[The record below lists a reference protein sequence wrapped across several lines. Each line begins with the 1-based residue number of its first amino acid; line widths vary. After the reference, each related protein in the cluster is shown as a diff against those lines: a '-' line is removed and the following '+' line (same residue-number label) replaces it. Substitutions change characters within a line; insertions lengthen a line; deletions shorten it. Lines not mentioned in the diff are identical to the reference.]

1 MKNLRIVFF
10 GIAFLLICCLL
21 TGCWS
26 SRPVEDLNLETG
38 IALDVGQVSPQEA
51 YIEREGG
58 YYPKKILIKG
68 TFQFLLPERG
78 KGSGGAPAQN
88 KTFYNMTE
96 TGDSLLEMLREV
108 SLRSNRPAIGFHLKT
123 IIISSSLLQK
133 LPMYELLDFFAGDND
148 IRPSVQLLIS
158 TEKAGDALEEKIPG
172 ETPAFILKDVFINR
186 KRNARMIK
194 PMSLVKVIGPMK
206 SHSSFLLPNVIT
218 TEKEVKLAGAGVIQ
232 GKTQKYIGLLNESE
246 VEGLMWMKGE
256 VDGGTLKYI
265 NPKTGRSIVYEINSV
280 KSRIKA
286 TVHGN
291 DISFHVHMTSTGR
304 ISENLNPG
312 QDFSKNR
319 LFSRVE
325 NILQEEANTTAEK
338 TLTKMH
344 RLQADVGGFGEAL
357 RIQNPQVWR
366 KVKGDWDK
374 TFSTI
379 PVTFSTDI
387 QIEDYGASNTTAD

>member
-1 MKNLRIVFF
+1 MKNFRIVFF
-10 GIAFLLICCLL
+10 GIAFLLTCCML

-51 YIEREGG
+51 YIEQEGG
-58 YYPKKILIKG
+58 YYRKKNLIKG

-78 KGSGGAPAQN
+78 KGSGGPPAQS

-158 TEKAGDALEEKIPG
+158 TEKAGDALEEKVPG
-172 ETPAFILKDVFINR
+172 ETPAFILKDVFVNR

-206 SHSSFLLPNVIT
+206 AHTSFLLPNVIT
-218 TEKEVKLAGAGVIQ
+218 GEKEVKLAGAGVIQ
-232 GKTQKYIGLLNESE
+232 GKTQKYIGFLNESE
-246 VEGLMWMKGE
+246 VEGLMWLKGE
-256 VDGGTLKYI
+256 VDGGTLKSKD
-265 NPKTGRSIVYEINSV
+265 PKVGKIIVYEIESV
-280 KSRIKA
+280 KSHTKA

-291 DISFHVHMTSTGR
+291 DISFHVHMRATGR

-312 QDFSKNR
+312 QDFSKKN
-319 LFSRVE
+319 LLSREE
-325 NILQEEANTTAEK
+325 NILQEEANTIAEK
-338 TLTKMH
+338 TLAKMH
-344 RLQADVGGFGEAL
+344 KLRVEIGGFGEAL
-357 RIQNPQVWR
+357 RIQHPKVWR
-366 KVKGDWDK
+366 KVKKDWDK
-374 TFSTI
+374 TFSSI
-379 PVTFSTDI
+379 PVRFSTDI
-387 QIEDYGASNTTAD
+387 QIEDYASSNTTAD